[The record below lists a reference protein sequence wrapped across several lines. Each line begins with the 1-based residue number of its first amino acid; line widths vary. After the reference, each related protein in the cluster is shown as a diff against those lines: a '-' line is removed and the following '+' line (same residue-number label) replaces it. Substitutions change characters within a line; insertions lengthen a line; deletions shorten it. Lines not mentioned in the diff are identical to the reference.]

1 MTGDPEVWLQTW
13 IEATATLLEVDEA
26 PPETCDFCLNA
37 FEAAK
42 EAFRVWQ
49 YPSEARLEA
58 LNSSY
63 RPPKLGLRPLP
74 D

>member
-13 IEATATLLEVDEA
+13 IEATETLLEVDEA

-42 EAFRVWQ
+42 EAG
-49 YPSEARLEA
+49 YI
-58 LNSSY
+58 
-63 RPPKLGLRPLP
+63 PPKPGWRP
-74 D
+74 